1 VSLDVI
7 VSIVMAV
14 PDYQSFLLPVLSFL
28 QDGLEHSSREA
39 YDAMAEVFSLTES
52 ECQELLPS
60 GQQATYENRI
70 GWALTYLTKAG
81 LCDKP
86 GRGKFQITQ
95 RGQAVLQQKPAKINN
110 KFLLQFPEFQQF
122 KQRTPKAVDQ
132 SEPIVDTETAQTPE
146 EVLQETYQ
154 ALKAELAE
162 EMLQQLKAASPRFF
176 ERVVVD
182 LLVAMGYGG
191 SRKEAGKAIGGSG
204 DGGVDGI
211 ISEDPLGLDSI
222 YIQAKRWEGT
232 VGRPVVQA
240 FAGSLEGFRARK
252 GVMITTS
259 DFSKEA
265 RDYVT
270 RIEKKI
276 VLINGNMLADLM
288 IESDVGVDE
297 KERFVIK
304 KIDNDYFEETI

>member
-1 VSLDVI
+1 
-7 VSIVMAV
+7 MAV
-14 PDYQSFLLPVLSFL
+14 PDYQSLLLPVLSFL
-28 QDGLEHSSREA
+28 RDDREHSIREIYIPIA
-39 YDAMAEVFSLTES
+39 DQLGLTE
-52 ECQELLPS
+52 EDRKELLPS
-60 GQQATYENRI
+60 GQQTRYENRI
-70 GWALTYLTKAG
+70 GWAAQHLKKAN
-81 LCDKP
+81 L
-86 GRGKFQITQ
+86 
-95 RGQAVLQQKPAKINN
+95 LEKPARATLKITAQGLELLNQAPTTLDS
-110 KFLLQFPEFQQF
+110 KFLERYPGYLEFVG
-122 KQRTPKAVDQ
+122 RAPQ
-132 SEPIVDTETAQTPE
+132 SIQSATQSPHQALSQTPE
-146 EVLQETYQ
+146 EILQASYE
-154 ALKAELAE
+154 AFKSELAE
-162 EMLQQLKAASPRFF
+162 EMIQRLKSIAPKRF
-176 ERVVVD
+176 EQIVVD

-191 SRKEAGKAIGGSG
+191 SRQQAGQAIGGSG

-211 ISEDPLGLDSI
+211 INEDPLGLDSI

-259 DFSKEA
+259 DFTKEA

-276 VLINGNMLADLM
+276 ILINGDMLADLL
-288 IESDVGVDE
+288 IENNVGVDE